1 MSEEVPLLCFDLS
14 FNEEIQTYIPSAYL
28 VEITEKELGYVLKNA
43 NIQVLKSYG
52 IKPNEA
58 EQKLLDLCKLL
69 EIESITTNLII
80 KIKLKNH

>member
-80 KIKLKNH
+80 KIKLKNR